1 MHALGHV
8 PRSSPHSS
16 HDGELTAELAATERV
31 NSALAHLSSQLGA
44 HPWAAVHTIFVG
56 GVLTSLTPCL
66 YPMIPVTV
74 AVIGGGAEMPSRARR
89 LGLAGIYAA
98 GLAATYSALGILA
111 AMTGQMF
118 GSVSTNPWLTFAM
131 ANAMLVA
138 AAMMADVIPVPL
150 PSALMRRA
158 ASAGSGGRMAG
169 VFVMGVASGLVAAPC
184 GAPVMAAVLTWVA
197 TTQRA
202 VLGFA
207 YLFAFSL
214 GMCSLLLVVAL
225 AADTSLHLP
234 RAGPWMLW
242 VKRGFALILLGV
254 AEYYLITT
262 GQLVI

>member
-1 MHALGHV
+1 MNFSLGNL
-8 PRSSPHSS
+8 
-16 HDGELTAELAATERV
+16 GA
-31 NSALAHLSSQLGA
+31 QLGA
-44 HPWAAVHTIFVG
+44 YPLAALATVFVG

-74 AVIGGGAEMPSRARR
+74 AVIGGGASMPSRARR
-89 LGLAGIYAA
+89 MGLASLYAV
-98 GLAATYSALGILA
+98 GLAATYSSLGILA
-111 AMTGQMF
+111 AVTGRMF
-118 GSVSTNPWLTFAM
+118 GEVSTNPWLTFAM
-131 ANAMLVA
+131 ANAMLIA
-138 AAMMADVIPVPL
+138 AAMMGDVIPVPI
-150 PSALMRRA
+150 PAALQTRV
-158 ASAGSGGRMAG
+158 ASIGDGGRAVG

-202 VLGFA
+202 TLGFA

-214 GMCSLLLVVAL
+214 GMCSLLLAVAFL
-225 AADTSLHLP
+225 ADTSLHLP

-262 GQLVI
+262 GQLII

>member
-1 MHALGHV
+1 MNYSLAQLG
-8 PRSSPHSS
+8 
-16 HDGELTAELAATERV
+16 T
-31 NSALAHLSSQLGA
+31 QLGA
-44 HPWAAVHTIFVG
+44 HPAAALLTSFAG

-74 AVIGGGAEMPSRARR
+74 AGIGGGAEMPSRARR
-89 LGLAGIYAA
+89 MGLAAIYAA

-111 AMTGQMF
+111 AVTGRMF
-118 GSVSTNPWLTFAM
+118 GEVSTNPWLTFAM

-138 AAMMADVIPVPL
+138 AAMMADVIPVPV
-150 PSALMRRA
+150 PAALQRRA
-158 ASAGSGGRMAG
+158 ASLGSGGRMVG
-169 VFVMGVASGLVAAPC
+169 VLIMGIASGLVAAPC

-202 VLGFA
+202 ALGFA

-214 GMCSLLLVVAL
+214 GMCSLLLVVA
-225 AADTSLHLP
+225 AVADTSLHLP

-242 VKRGFALILLGV
+242 VKRGFALLLLGV